1 MSSLFLRV
9 KDYLILIICSVIF
22 LISLIIIIP
31 GIQSIF
37 TTKGEIS
44 AKEKVRDLYD
54 QKINILSNQNLPGIK
69 KDLTN
74 SLLALPSIY
83 DSPSL
88 LNALE
93 KIATAS
99 GVSISGLQFSQPS
112 SANTSTTTTET
123 ATKNTFAL
131 STTSDYAHVIALFK
145 NFENTLP
152 LFTIENIGLRSGGEG
167 SADLSLSFGISSYY
181 QSLPTT
187 LGDKA
192 TAVVDLNDLQKELL
206 NALEGYS
213 NYPLIPD
220 TSGVGKTNPFK

>member
-1 MSSLFLRV
+1 MNNILSKV
-9 KDYLILIICSVIF
+9 KEYLILIICGFISVI
-22 LISLIIIIP
+22 SLVIIIP

-37 TTKGEIS
+37 STREEMT
-44 AKEKVRDLYD
+44 AKERTRDLYD
-54 QKINILSNQNLPGIK
+54 QKIDILSSQNLPGIK
-69 KDLTN
+69 KDLIN
-74 SLLALPSIY
+74 SLLALPSSY

-112 SANTSTTTTET
+112 TAGGGEAVTT

-131 STTSDYAHVIALFK
+131 STNSDYAHIIALFR

-187 LGDKA
+187 LGDKTTPVA
-192 TAVVDLNDLQKELL
+192 DLAVSQKELL
-206 NALEGYS
+206 TALEGYS
-213 NYPLIPD
+213 NYPLVPD

>member
-1 MSSLFLRV
+1 MNSLLSNV
-9 KDYLILIICSVIF
+9 KDYIILIICTF
-22 LISLIIIIP
+22 IIIISVIIIVP
-31 GIQSIF
+31 GINNILSSRQ
-37 TTKGEIS
+37 EIT
-44 AKEKVRDLYD
+44 AKEQVRDLYD
-54 QKINILSNQNLPGIK
+54 QKIKVLTNQNVPEIK

-74 SLLALPSIY
+74 SLLAIPSSY

-99 GVSISGLQFSQPS
+99 GVAFSGLQFSQS
-112 SANTSTTTTET
+112 SANNNSTAAQT

-131 STTSDYAHVIALFK
+131 STTSDYAHIIALFR

-152 LFTIENIGLRSGGEG
+152 LFTIENMGLRSGGEG
-167 SADLSLSFGISSYY
+167 STDLSLSFGISSFY

-187 LGDKA
+187 LGEK
-192 TAVVDLNDLQKELL
+192 TSTVVDLSEGQKELL
-206 NALEGYS
+206 KELEGYS